1 MSELP
6 LLSTK
11 YAQPLLP
18 RRTVDRAELFDRFNE
33 PAALVVVSAPAGY
46 GKTTLVAGWLATR
59 GHAAAWLTLE
69 HPDNDPAVFV
79 AYLAAAVA
87 RARPEIGSLPGD
99 LRSRTPTTASLVPL
113 LNAIDSLGESVVIV
127 LDDYHQIV
135 EPAIHELVSFLVHH
149 APIHLRVVVATRA
162 DPPLPLARLRARG
175 RLVEVR
181 SGDLRFAPRDAHR
194 FLTEAMGL
202 AIPEPIANRLTER
215 TEGWIAGLQLA
226 ALSLRGRADM
236 EAFVEAFG
244 ASDRYIFDYL
254 TDEALARQPAEV
266 RSFLETTCVLDRL
279 TGPLCDALTGRGDG
293 SSMLAMLADA
303 NVFLLP
309 LDDRRTWYRYHRL
322 FADLLAS
329 GLDAERTADLHR
341 LAAGWLEANGDEA
354 AAIRHRLAAGDTD
367 HAARLM
373 ESTVDLVLAR
383 GEFRTVMAWC
393 DALPPDAL
401 ATRPGLAIMRA
412 WALFLQGDIGG
423 AEASLAAVGGGLHGD
438 ARTAARQDCLRA
450 WFANRHDAPEAEA
463 LARTALAGIPPSDPV
478 FRSLACTTLGEALLA
493 RDPIAASDAFA
504 EAHQLAGVSRRSALS
519 VGTVYSL
526 VNTDLVLGRRRAA
539 EDLCRRSIA
548 ELGDPG
554 GMSPSWLG
562 MLHLPLGVA
571 LFEAGRTEAAVQHIA
586 IGNELCTRAGLTVTM
601 LGSAEWH
608 EILALHQLG
617 RAGDAWRRLEAV
629 RREGERQGIPRIVVA
644 MRLLAAELNLL
655 EGDPDG
661 ALAQVEQ
668 DPGPARHALGN
679 VLGRRTL
686 THARVLL
693 ALGRPVEALAQLEPF
708 ARDDRTAGRRG
719 RLLGTLAATAAAN
732 ASNGEHGAARRAL
745 REAVAI
751 AAPED
756 YRRPFIDPI
765 VRLERL
771 LADVRDVAPDFVDE
785 LLGHFAE
792 GRPRAVAPRGQA
804 GIAADE
810 DDDRGPVETLSVR
823 ELEVLRL
830 VAAGLSN
837 DEIGRELFVTGGT
850 AKWHVHNV
858 LAKMGCRNRVGL
870 VARARSLGLV

>member
-1 MSELP
+1 MSELA

-18 RRTVDRAELFDRFNE
+18 RRTVDRPELFDRFDE

-69 HPDNDPAVFV
+69 GPDNDPAVFV

-87 RARPEIGSLPGD
+87 RARPEIGSLPDD
-99 LRSRTPTTASLVPL
+99 LRSRTPTTASLVSL
-113 LNAIDSLGESVVIV
+113 LNAIDSLGKNVVIV

-149 APIHLRVVVATRA
+149 APSHLRVVVATRA

-236 EAFVEAFG
+236 DAFVEAFG

-254 TDEALARQPAEV
+254 TDEALASQPSQV
-266 RSFLETTCVLDRL
+266 RSFLEATCVLDRL

-293 SSMLAMLADA
+293 SSTLAMLADA

-309 LDDRRTWYRYHRL
+309 LDDHRTWYRYHRL

-329 GLDAERTADLHR
+329 GLDAERAAVLHR
-341 LAAGWLEANGDEA
+341 MAAGWLEANGHGSE
-354 AAIRHRLAAGDTD
+354 AIRHRLAAGDND
-367 HAARLM
+367 DAARLM

-383 GEFRTVMAWC
+383 GEFRTVVAWC
-393 DALPPDAL
+393 DGLPPDVL
-401 ATRPGLAIMRA
+401 ATRPGLAIMRC
-412 WALFLQGDIGG
+412 WALFFQGDIGG
-423 AEASLAAVGGGLHGD
+423 AETSLAAVDRRPHGD
-438 ARTAARQDCLRA
+438 TRAAARQDCLRA
-450 WFANRHDAPEAEA
+450 WFANRHDAPEAED

-478 FRSLACTTLGEALLA
+478 FRSLASTTLGEALIG
-493 RDPIAASDAFA
+493 RDPAAAAEAFA
-504 EAHQLAGVSRRSALS
+504 EAHRLAGVSRRSALS

-526 VNTDLVLGRRRAA
+526 VNTDLILGRRRAA

-571 LFEAGRTEAAVQHIA
+571 MFEASRTEAALQHIV
-586 IGNELCTRAGLTVTM
+586 IGNELCARAGLTVTM

-644 MRLLAAELNLL
+644 MRLLEAELLLL
-655 EGDPDG
+655 EGDPAR
-661 ALAQVEQ
+661 ALTRAEQ
-668 DPGPARHALGN
+668 DPGPGRHALGS

-686 THARVLL
+686 THGRVLL
-693 ALGRPVEALAQLEPF
+693 ALGRPVEALTQLEPL
-708 ARDDRTAGRRG
+708 ARDDRAAGRRG
-719 RLLGTLAATAAAN
+719 RLLATLAATAAAH
-732 ASNGEHGAARRAL
+732 ASSGEHGAAHTAL
-745 REAVAI
+745 AEAVAI
-751 AAPED
+751 AAPEG
-756 YRRPFIDPI
+756 YRRPLLDPI
-765 VRLERL
+765 VRLERV
-771 LADVRDVAPDFVDE
+771 LADVRNVAPDFVDD
-785 LLGHFAE
+785 LLGRVVEARLPGLVPP
-792 GRPRAVAPRGQA
+792 GRR
-804 GIAADE
+804 GIATAE
-810 DDDRGPVETLSVR
+810 DDDRGPVDPLSVR

-870 VARARSLGLV
+870 VARARSLGLI